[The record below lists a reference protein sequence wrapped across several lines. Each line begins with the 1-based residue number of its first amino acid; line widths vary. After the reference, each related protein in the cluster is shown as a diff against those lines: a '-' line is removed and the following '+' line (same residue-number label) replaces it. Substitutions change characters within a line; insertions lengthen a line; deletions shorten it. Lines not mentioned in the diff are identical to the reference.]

1 MGPRSDRLAALGLL
15 PSGGFGSRDRR
26 TRTRYGLANHGGR
39 IISVVDDD
47 VSLRRSLRNLLS
59 SVGFEVETFES
70 AEAFLASDSR
80 ERAAC
85 LVLDLR
91 MPGMG
96 GLDLLSHLAATGS
109 RIPVIVL
116 TAHGDD
122 DARRRA
128 LDAGAVAFLIK
139 PFQSAALL
147 DAIQRVV

>member
-1 MGPRSDRLAALGLL
+1 
-15 PSGGFGSRDRR
+15 
-26 TRTRYGLANHGGR
+26 LANHGGR
-39 IISVVDDD
+39 VVSVVDDD

-122 DARRRA
+122 DARQRS

-139 PFQSAALL
+139 PFQSTALL

>member
-1 MGPRSDRLAALGLL
+1 
-15 PSGGFGSRDRR
+15 
-26 TRTRYGLANHGGR
+26 LANHGGR
-39 IISVVDDD
+39 VVSVVDDD

-80 ERAAC
+80 DRAAC

-122 DARRRA
+122 DARRRS

>member
-1 MGPRSDRLAALGLL
+1 M
-15 PSGGFGSRDRR
+15 
-26 TRTRYGLANHGGR
+26 ANHGGR
-39 IISVVDDD
+39 VVSVVDDD

-96 GLDLLSHLAATGS
+96 GLDLLSHLAAAGS

-122 DARRRA
+122 DARRRS

>member
-1 MGPRSDRLAALGLL
+1 M
-15 PSGGFGSRDRR
+15 
-26 TRTRYGLANHGGR
+26 ANHGGR
-39 IISVVDDD
+39 VVSVVDDD
-47 VSLRRSLRNLLS
+47 ASLRRSLRNLLS

-80 ERAAC
+80 ARAAC

-96 GLDLLSHLAATGS
+96 GLDLLSHLAAAGS

-122 DARRRA
+122 DARQRS
-128 LDAGAVAFLIK
+128 LDGGAVAFLIK
-139 PFQSAALL
+139 PFQSTALL

>member
-1 MGPRSDRLAALGLL
+1 
-15 PSGGFGSRDRR
+15 
-26 TRTRYGLANHGGR
+26 LANHGGR
-39 IISVVDDD
+39 VVSVVDDD

-96 GLDLLSHLAATGS
+96 GLDLLSHLAAAGS

-122 DARRRA
+122 DARRRS

>member
-1 MGPRSDRLAALGLL
+1 
-15 PSGGFGSRDRR
+15 
-26 TRTRYGLANHGGR
+26 LANHGGR
-39 IISVVDDD
+39 VVSVVDDD
-47 VSLRRSLRNLLS
+47 VSLRRSLRNLLN

-109 RIPVIVL
+109 RLPVIVL

-122 DARRRA
+122 DARRRS

>member
-1 MGPRSDRLAALGLL
+1 
-15 PSGGFGSRDRR
+15 
-26 TRTRYGLANHGGR
+26 LANHGGR
-39 IISVVDDD
+39 VVSVVDDD

-122 DARRRA
+122 DARRRS

>member
-1 MGPRSDRLAALGLL
+1 
-15 PSGGFGSRDRR
+15 
-26 TRTRYGLANHGGR
+26 LANHGGR
-39 IISVVDDD
+39 VVSVVDDD

-109 RIPVIVL
+109 RLPVIVL

-122 DARRRA
+122 DARRRS